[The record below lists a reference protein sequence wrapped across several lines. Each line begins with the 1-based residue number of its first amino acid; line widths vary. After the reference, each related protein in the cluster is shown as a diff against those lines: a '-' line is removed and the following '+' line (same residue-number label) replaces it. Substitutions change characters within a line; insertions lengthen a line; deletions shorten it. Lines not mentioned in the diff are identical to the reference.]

1 MKCGYRKNIIIY
13 EIIIYMLNFDVKDIM
28 YDISNLDL
36 KFLYVVMYLFVL
48 GLIICFWKGYICK
61 FNVFI
66 EN

>member
-1 MKCGYRKNIIIY
+1 
-13 EIIIYMLNFDVKDIM
+13 MLNFDVKDIM

>member
-1 MKCGYRKNIIIY
+1 MGIY
-13 EIIIYMLNFDVKDIM
+13 EIIIYMLNFDVNDI

-36 KFLYVVMYLFVL
+36 KLLYVVMYLFL
-48 GLIICFWKGYICK
+48 LRLIIYFWKGYICK